1 MTEAVRDWSVEKQQ
15 RLATQLTGY
24 WAADVWKIIA
34 CPLVKAERMQRK
46 YPNALINFISLPLG
60 LKQELKYT
68 CWRNFTE
75 RKWNADTD
83 GHWFY
88 LPGLIQWL
96 VQTAPDI
103 PSLLARELSV
113 WEAGLPMLLTDKRGQ
128 RSLQLYRAKLRV
140 IYACLA
146 DAYDEREEFEKER
159 WDARKLG
166 NRGMPTACNFHLSFD
181 AIVVPWLK
189 QAAKEYCRYAT
200 PLFSVGHLQSILF
213 AVKLFSEFAR
223 QQKSDLG
230 PADINRSL
238 LLGFYRFVAQKQL
251 AAATV
256 ANLYVD
262 LRTFLRTCA
271 REGWGNIPD
280 RQVIYDDDIPKIPK
294 PQPRFIPPEVMDQFM
309 QHLNE
314 LPLRVRRMLYIL
326 IEVGLRSAELF
337 LLPRDCLLQDSQGA
351 WFLRYYQSKLKKDH
365 TVPITKELAGLIQAQ
380 QQEARARWGPEVKYL
395 FPNRQGRHYTRNSL
409 CAYLEDLAAKHQI
422 RDAAGTVWKFR
433 LHQFRHTVG
442 YRMANSGTRLEIIQQ
457 FFGHESIEMSRRYS
471 HIADQTLKAEIER
484 FHAQTHLVDI
494 YGQEYGFT
502 QQADDPAL
510 QVLKQ
515 LVDQR
520 TLANGYCGI
529 PLVAG
534 PCPHPNKCL
543 TCPHFRTDQTFFFIH
558 ARQLAETRNFIQLGV
573 VNQWP
578 QMVQENQQI
587 EQRLLT
593 IMTALQAQD
602 HDASTQHKRTA
613 TARPSAASSSD

>member
-1 MTEAVRDWSVEKQQ
+1 MTNAAMQWSVEKQQ
-15 RLATQLTGY
+15 RLAAWLTGY
-24 WAADVWKIIA
+24 WAADVWKIA
-34 CPLVKAERMQRK
+34 DCPLVKAERMLRK
-46 YPNALINFISLPLG
+46 YPNAAINFSLLSPG
-60 LKQELKYT
+60 LQRELKYV
-68 CWRNFTE
+68 CWSNFTE

-88 LPGLIQWL
+88 LPAFIRRLQH
-96 VQTAPDI
+96 TAPEAQSLMEKELGEWE
-103 PSLLARELSV
+103 SLLHVTGIRQFKPLSNRRY
-113 WEAGLPMLLTDKRGQ
+113 L
-128 RSLQLYRAKLRV
+128 SKLRV

-146 DAYDEREEFEKER
+146 ETYDEREEFEKDR

-181 AIVVPWLK
+181 AIVAPWLK

-213 AVKLFSEFAR
+213 AVKHFSEFAR
-223 QQKSDLG
+223 GRLPDFG
-230 PADINRSL
+230 PADINRPL
-238 LLGFYRFVAQKQL
+238 LLDFYHFITRKNL
-251 AAATV
+251 SPLTL

-262 LRTFLRTCA
+262 LRTFLRVCA
-271 REGWGNIPD
+271 REGWGDIPD
-280 RQVIYDDDIPKIPK
+280 RHVIFDEDIPKIPK
-294 PQPRFIPPEVMDQFM
+294 PQPRFIPPEVMDQFVR
-309 QHLNE
+309 HLDE
-314 LPLRVRRMLYIL
+314 LPLRVRRMIYIL
-326 IEVGLRSAELF
+326 MEVGLRSAELF
-337 LLPRDCLLQDSQGA
+337 LLPLDCLLQDSQGA
-351 WFLRYYQSKLKKDH
+351 WFLRYYQFKLKKDH

-380 QQEARARWGPEVKYL
+380 QQEARARWGADVKYL

-409 CAYLEDLAAKHQI
+409 CAYLEALAEKHQI

-494 YGQEYGFT
+494 YGKEYGFT
-502 QQADDPAL
+502 AQADDPAL

-543 TCPHFRTDQTFFFIH
+543 TCPHFRTDQTFLSVH
-558 ARQLAETRNFIQLGV
+558 ERQLAETQNFIKLGGA
-573 VNQWP
+573 NQWP
-578 QMVQENQQI
+578 QMVQENQVI
-587 EQRLLT
+587 EERLLT
-593 IMTALQAQD
+593 IIAAIQART
-602 HDASTQHKRTA
+602 HDPSTQHEGTSTA
-613 TARPSAASSSD
+613 CASAASSGS

>member
-1 MTEAVRDWSVEKQQ
+1 
-15 RLATQLTGY
+15 
-24 WAADVWKIIA
+24 
-34 CPLVKAERMQRK
+34 
-46 YPNALINFISLPLG
+46 
-60 LKQELKYT
+60 
-68 CWRNFTE
+68 
-75 RKWNADTD
+75 
-83 GHWFY
+83 
-88 LPGLIQWL
+88 
-96 VQTAPDI
+96 
-103 PSLLARELSV
+103 LS
-113 WEAGLPMLLTDKRGQ
+113 
-128 RSLQLYRAKLRV
+128 KLRV
-140 IYACLA
+140 IYVCLA
-146 DAYDEREEFEKER
+146 EAYDEREEFDKDR

-223 QQKSDLG
+223 GQRPDFG
-230 PADINRSL
+230 PVDINRPL
-238 LLGFYRFVAQKQL
+238 LLGFYRFITQKNL
-251 AAATV
+251 SPLTL

-262 LRTFLRTCA
+262 LRTFLRVCA

-280 RQVIYDDDIPKIPK
+280 RHVIYDEDIPKVPK

-309 QHLNE
+309 QHLDE

-380 QQEARARWGPEVKYL
+380 QQEARARWGEEVKYL

-409 CAYLEDLAAKHQI
+409 CAYLEALAEKHQI

-494 YGQEYGFT
+494 YGKEYGFT
-502 QQADDPAL
+502 AQADDPAL

-529 PLVAG
+529 PIVAG

-543 TCPHFRTDQTFFFIH
+543 TCPHFRTDQTFLPIH
-558 ARQLAETRNFIQLGV
+558 ERQLAETRNFIQLGLA
-573 VNQWP
+573 NQWP
-578 QMVQENQQI
+578 QMVQENQVI
-587 EQRLLT
+587 EQRLLAIIAAT
-593 IMTALQAQD
+593 QVRE
-602 HDASTQHKRTA
+602 HDASTQHAGTT
-613 TARPSAASSSD
+613 TARTSAASGGA